1 MKHWRVS
8 QMPKHHIVLSENDI
22 ARIINGEEVKAKLK
36 GEEFIIRQSYLKDIA
51 ADTLIRKN
59 RVMNTVSNTF
69 EY

>member
-1 MKHWRVS
+1 
-8 QMPKHHIVLSENDI
+8 MPKHHIILTENDI
-22 ARIINGEEVKAKLK
+22 AKIINGEEIHIEFKQPIKV
-36 GEEFIIRQSYLKDIA
+36 GEKIIVRQSYMKDIA

>member
-1 MKHWRVS
+1 
-8 QMPKHHIVLSENDI
+8 MPKHHIVLSENDI